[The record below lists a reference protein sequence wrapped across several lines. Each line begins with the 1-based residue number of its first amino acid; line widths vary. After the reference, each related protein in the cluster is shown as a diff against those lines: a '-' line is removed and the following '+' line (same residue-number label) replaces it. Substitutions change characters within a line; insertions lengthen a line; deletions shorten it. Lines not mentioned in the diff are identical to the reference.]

1 MVYHVWL
8 QFQDSVL
15 TPVPGNVNSLFGV
28 DADPPTL
35 TTLELGKN
43 VKSDMEVFIITR
55 WSMNNIKPCIHVV
68 SLMFIDKYKTI

>member
-28 DADPPTL
+28 DAEETQ
-35 TTLELGKN
+35 TTLELSKN

-55 WSMNNIKPCIHVV
+55 WSMNNINMNEIRAI
-68 SLMFIDKYKTI
+68 LQYYLF

>member
-28 DADPPTL
+28 DAEEAQ
-35 TTLELGKN
+35 TTLELRKN
-43 VKSDMEVFIITR
+43 VRSDMEVFIITR
-55 WSMNNIKPCIHVV
+55 WSMNNINMNEIRAI
-68 SLMFIDKYKTI
+68 LQYYLF